1 LLARI
6 FRDSQR
12 AIAPCRALST
22 PLKEFPM
29 SDQPPASHGNGGA
42 PGPAQPQTPQ
52 PGQIPIAVKTQ
63 YIKDLSFENPRAPAS
78 FQALQSPPTIDVTVN
93 VGAQHLAEQ
102 DYEVTLVISASA
114 KMGSEPLFMVELTY
128 GGVVTLGQVP
138 QEHMRPLLL
147 IEAPRL
153 LFPFARN
160 IVADATREGG
170 FPPLLLQPIDFV
182 ELYRRELAQQQ
193 QSRSA

>member
-1 LLARI
+1 
-6 FRDSQR
+6 
-12 AIAPCRALST
+12 
-22 PLKEFPM
+22 
-29 SDQPPASHGNGGA
+29 
-42 PGPAQPQTPQ
+42 
-52 PGQIPIAVKTQ
+52 
-63 YIKDLSFENPRAPAS
+63 
-78 FQALQSPPTIDVTVN
+78 
-93 VGAQHLAEQ
+93 
-102 DYEVTLVISASA
+102 
-114 KMGSEPLFMVELTY
+114 
-128 GGVVTLGQVP
+128 
-138 QEHMRPLLL
+138 MRPLLL